1 MSVKPVP
8 NPDESA
14 TSSAQTPM
22 MSPKRDVQR
31 LQQNSA
37 AVAGELKEFL
47 AQMHGRSAKERLGI
61 VATSGLFRSLI
72 GATAI
77 FAILI
82 AVLTVVPYFGGKLF
96 ASDDAAAEAQSD
108 PLAEAQPAA
117 AENENEDP
125 DATTPAD
132 PDVKTGQPGEVDLS
146 DPGRIQDNL
155 GIGDVKEAP
164 ANVNPLDGSNDDL
177 LDGLD

>member
-1 MSVKPVP
+1 MV
-8 NPDESA
+8 
-14 TSSAQTPM
+14 
-22 MSPKRDVQR
+22 SPKRDAAR
-31 LQQNSA
+31 LQKNSA

-47 AQMHGRSAKERLGI
+47 AQMHGRSAKERLGM
-61 VATSGLFRSLI
+61 VATSGLFKSLI

-82 AVLTVVPYFGGKLF
+82 AVLTVGPYFGGKLF
-96 ASDDAAAEAQSD
+96 ASNDVTEEQAD
-108 PLAEAQPAA
+108 PLAESQPAA
-117 AENENEDP
+117 AAPAENANP
-125 DATTPAD
+125 DTTAAAD

-177 LDGLD
+177 LDGLDN